1 MDLIVISSPTVV
13 DDESTIINNLF
24 QAGLKY
30 FHVRKRDNDINM
42 VRQLLNRIAPQFHA
56 RISLHQF
63 HQIANEYG
71 IQRLHYTGQARMLS
85 NAQKWQ
91 VQAKEGFTLST
102 SVHDITA
109 LHTLAHFDY
118 AFYGPVFNSISKPG
132 YQSTLPAN
140 FKLDRSNIKTKVIA
154 LGGVDGS
161 NLTKV
166 RAMGFDGAAILGTI
180 WNDPDK
186 AISHFTELKESL
198 PV

>member
-1 MDLIVISSPTVV
+1 MELIVISNPTAV

-30 FHVRKRDNDINM
+30 FHVRKRDSDINM
-42 VRQLLNRIAPQFHA
+42 VRQLLNGIAPQFHA

-63 HQIANEYG
+63 HEIANEFG
-71 IQRLHYTGQARMLS
+71 IQRLHYTEQARMRS

-91 VQAKEGFTLST
+91 MQAKEGFTLST
-102 SVHDITA
+102 SVHDITT

-132 YQSTLPAN
+132 YKSTLPAD

-186 AISHFTELKESL
+186 AISHFNKLKESL
-198 PV
+198 TV